1 MEKARILIVDD
12 EKIAL
17 RNLRHI
23 LVKDGHEVEGVE
35 SGAQAIKILKG
46 LVADELD
53 LVLTDLRMP
62 GVDGMEIL
70 ALVKKLFPDTE
81 VVMITGYATVNSALE
96 AMKAG
101 AYHYVAK
108 PYKLDEVR
116 RVVREALE
124 KRRLKLENRQLKNTL
139 AKAKGA
145 TILTEDPKMKDI
157 LRTARQIAQG
167 DVSVLIT
174 GESGTGKELM
184 ARFLHENSPR
194 AAGPFLGVNCG
205 VFTEE
210 LLANELFGHEKGAF
224 TGADSSKKGLIEAA
238 TGGTLL
244 LDEITEMSPAMQV
257 KLLRALQEKEV
268 QPVGSTRAVKI
279 DVRFV
284 ASTNRDILAMVRDG
298 SFRQDLYFRVNV
310 MNIHL
315 PPLAERRRDIPL
327 LVQFFIDRFN
337 NAMNKKV
344 RQASVAAITTLMG
357 YDFPGNIR
365 ELENIVERAVV
376 LATGETIEPEHL
388 PELGVQTFRSP
399 QNAMPSLEDQERA
412 YIEWVLAQT
421 DGNKTKAAEILG
433 IDRVSLWRKL
443 KKYALE

>member
-1 MEKARILIVDD
+1 MEKAKILIVDD

-23 LVKDGHEVEGVE
+23 LVKEGHEVQTAE
-35 SGAQAIKILKG
+35 SGTRALKVLKG
-46 LVADELD
+46 MVEDEFD

-70 ALVKKLFPDTE
+70 ELSKKLFPDTE

-96 AMKAG
+96 AIKAG

-108 PYKLDEVR
+108 PYKLEEVR

-124 KRRLKLENRQLKNTL
+124 KRRLRLENRQLKNNL
-139 AKAKGA
+139 AKVRGA
-145 TILTEDPKMKDI
+145 TILTEDPKMKEI

-167 DVSVLIT
+167 DVSVLVT

-184 ARFLHENSPR
+184 SRFLHENSPR
-194 AAGPFLGVNCG
+194 AKGPFLGVNCG
-205 VFTEE
+205 VFTEG

-238 TGGTLL
+238 EGGTLL
-244 LDEITEMSPAMQV
+244 LDEITEMSLAMQV
-257 KLLRALQEKEV
+257 KLLRVLQEKEV
-268 QPVGSTRAVKI
+268 QPVGSTKPIKI

-284 ASTNRDILAMVRDG
+284 ASTNRNILKMVRDG
-298 SFRQDLYFRVNV
+298 LFRQDLYFRVNV

-315 PPLAERRRDIPL
+315 PPLAERRQDISL
-327 LVQFFIDRFN
+327 LAQFFI
-337 NAMNKKV
+337 NKFSRSMDKTV
-344 RQASVAAITTLMG
+344 RQASPDAMALLKG

-365 ELENIVERAVV
+365 ELENIIERAVV
-376 LATGETIEPEHL
+376 LATGESIEPEHL
-388 PELGVQTFRSP
+388 PEMGIQTFRSRK
-399 QNAMPSLEDQERA
+399 NAMPSLDEQERA
-412 YIEWVLAQT
+412 YIEWVLEQT
-421 DGNKTKAAEILG
+421 GGNKTKAAEILG

-443 KKYALE
+443 KKYALD

>member
-1 MEKARILIVDD
+1 MEKAKILIVDD

-23 LVKDGHEVEGVE
+23 LVKDGHEVEMAE
-35 SGAQAIKILKG
+35 SGAQAVKILKG
-46 LVADELD
+46 MVADELD

-70 ALVKKLFPDTE
+70 ELSKSLFPDTE

-96 AMKAG
+96 AMKSG

-108 PYKLDEVR
+108 PYKLEEVR

-124 KRRLKLENRQLKNTL
+124 KRHLKLENRQLKNTL
-139 AKAKGA
+139 AKAHGA
-145 TILTEDPKMKDI
+145 TILSEDPKMKDL

-184 ARFLHENSPR
+184 SRFLHENSPR
-194 AAGPFLGVNCG
+194 AKGPFLGVNCG
-205 VFTEE
+205 VFTED

-238 TGGTLL
+238 QGGTLL
-244 LDEITEMSPAMQV
+244 LDEITEMSTAMQV
-257 KLLRALQEKEV
+257 KLLRVLQEKEV
-268 QPVGSTRAVKI
+268 QPVGSTKPVKI
-279 DVRFV
+279 DVRFI
-284 ASTNRDILAMVRDG
+284 ASTNRDILKMVRDG
-298 SFRQDLYFRVNV
+298 RFRQDLYFRVNV

-327 LVQFFIDRFN
+327 LVQFFINKFSR
-337 NAMNKKV
+337 AMNKNI
-344 RQASVAAITTLMG
+344 RQASPDAMTLLMG
-357 YDFPGNIR
+357 YDYPGNIR
-365 ELENIVERAVV
+365 ELENIIERAVV
-376 LATGETIEPEHL
+376 LAPGESIEPEHL
-388 PELGVQTFRSP
+388 PEMGIQTFRARKST
-399 QNAMPSLEDQERA
+399 MPSLEEQERT
-412 YIEWVLAQT
+412 YIEWVLEKT
-421 DGNKTKAAEILG
+421 EGNRTKAAEILG

-443 KKYALE
+443 KKYSME